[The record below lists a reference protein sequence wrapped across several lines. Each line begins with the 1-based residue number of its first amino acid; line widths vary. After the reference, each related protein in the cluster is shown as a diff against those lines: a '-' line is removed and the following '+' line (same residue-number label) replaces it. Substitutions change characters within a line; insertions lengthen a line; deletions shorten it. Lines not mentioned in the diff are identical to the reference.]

1 MKTSIFVVALSVSA
15 FPASALRCTDEC
27 LQATEKYDSP
37 RMYGVMEEKKLYW
50 AKEEKDGVIG
60 STASAGPALCVDGD
74 AGGYPCDGIDLQ
86 SMVSLEDLG
95 CGTNQGND
103 IWGWTD
109 SEGNEFVVAGC
120 ASGSSMVDVTDAQ
133 NPVVL
138 GFLPTT
144 TVPSSWRDMKVY
156 KGYAYIGAEAA
167 GHGMQVFD
175 LHQLT
180 DASKKYRAQKNLSRN
195 VTAEGHVNLGQ
206 TFDATVMYTE
216 FGSSHN
222 IVINEATGFLYAVG
236 TKTCSGGLHMID
248 ITTPD
253 DPQFAGCYA
262 ADGYTHDAECVV
274 YRGPDAQYQGH
285 EICFNYNEDTLTIVD
300 VTHKD
305 APKLLSRYGY
315 EGSQYTHQGWLNPEQ
330 THLMLDD
337 ELDEQKTASLDGHT
351 RTMIWDVSKLDTPAL
366 IGNFYSKEQAI
377 DHNQYIHNGWS
388 WQSNYCAGLRVLDA
402 SNLASGETTEKAFFD
417 VSPECDTAV
426 FSGTWSNYPYFASG
440 NIAVQSIEKGLF
452 MLKPTF

>member
-1 MKTSIFVVALSVSA
+1 MKSTLLAAALSA
-15 FPASALRCTDEC
+15 TAATTLRCTDDC
-27 LQATEKYDSP
+27 LKATQKYDSP

-50 AKEEKDGVIG
+50 AKEQEEHVVGI
-60 STASAGPALCVDGD
+60 TASAGPAQCVNGD
-74 AGGYPCDGIDLQ
+74 AGGYPCEGIDMQ

-95 CGTNQGND
+95 CGTNMGND

-109 SEGNEFVVAGC
+109 GEGNEYVVAGC

-138 GFLPTT
+138 GFLKTT

-156 KGYAYIGAEAA
+156 QGFAYIGSEAIN
-167 GHGMQVFD
+167 HGLQVFD
-175 LHQLT
+175 LSQLT
-180 DASKKYRAQKNLSRN
+180 AASKQYRLEKASLTGRN
-195 VTAEGHVNLGQ
+195 VTEQGHVNLGIAF
-206 TFDATVMYTE
+206 TPTVLYTE

-236 TKTCSGGLHMID
+236 TKTCAGGLHMID
-248 ITTPD
+248 ITTPN
-253 DPQFAGCYA
+253 DPQFVGCYSD
-262 ADGYTHDAECVV
+262 DGYTHDAECVI
-274 YRGPDAQYQGH
+274 YSGPDATYQGH

-305 APKLLSRYGY
+305 EVHLLARYGY

-337 ELDEQKTASLDGHT
+337 ELDEQKTESLDGHT
-351 RTMIWDVSKLDTPAL
+351 RTMIWDVSKLDTPKL
-366 IGNFYSKEQAI
+366 IGNFYSSEQSI

-388 WQSNYCAGLRVLDA
+388 WQSNYCAG
-402 SNLASGETTEKAFFD
+402 
-417 VSPECDTAV
+417 
-426 FSGTWSNYPYFASG
+426 
-440 NIAVQSIEKGLF
+440 
-452 MLKPTF
+452 